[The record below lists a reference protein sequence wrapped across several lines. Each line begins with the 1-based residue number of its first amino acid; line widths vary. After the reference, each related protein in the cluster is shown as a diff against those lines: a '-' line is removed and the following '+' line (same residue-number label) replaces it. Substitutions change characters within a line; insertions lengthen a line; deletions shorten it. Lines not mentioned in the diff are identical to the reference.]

1 MLDENVRE
9 TVCCLREVTAGT
21 FYWRVKNIT
30 RNLIAEIFD
39 SMFTYRGR
47 GHGGQ
52 FPDEIRLHF
61 MFEATRK
68 LGYFLQVLVET
79 LHCDLILQC

>member
-1 MLDENVRE
+1 
-9 TVCCLREVTAGT
+9 
-21 FYWRVKNIT
+21 
-30 RNLIAEIFD
+30 
-39 SMFTYRGR
+39 MFTYRGR

-61 MFEATRK
+61 MFESTRK

-79 LHCDLILQC
+79 FHCDLILEC